1 MPPTYNNS
9 EDTESANATHRD
21 DELYSDTIEVQTPHA
36 HPSPPED
43 QIINLD
49 GTAESTP
56 LSEGP
61 PSDVFP
67 HDDPIDF
74 ATSYHPEKSPSRSVH
89 SHEQPEQVSESS
101 NRQSPAIE
109 PATQEPAHFVPDPP
123 TAASTAPA
131 HSQAPQTAPAGP
143 PGYFSTLK
151 MTISMPKPASPQDA
165 SLRRVKQYT
174 LPNGAVVS
182 GKGLGRGRPGIKR
195 GPRHPKAD
203 EDGRSVSTPSSMSAS
218 AFGTSTSNTA
228 ASNKRRRT
236 ESDAHKFGSAT
247 PDSESMFSGSRDSSP
262 EYNPTGETRSGRK
275 TNKPVVSQT
284 PVAES
289 ASPASKRPKLESRN
303 TAPTASP
310 VVKTH
315 PKIKRRMYRGREQLA
330 LCEHCQRG
338 HGPIGN
344 NIVFCDA
351 CNRCWHQRCHEPQVP
366 QSVITDTKADWYCAN
381 CEKILHGKKGKK
393 GKATASSVPATTQA
407 AQFVGPLVGGA
418 ALSPAHKLAFLQS
431 RTKEQ
436 LISLILS
443 GSDLAPALPLFQA
456 PAPQLPQA
464 QFKSDYTTPVTSIP
478 FHTAAAAAEAE
489 DEGYDSYFDEHAAL
503 YPKPGNGV
511 KLPPESAD
519 VHMLLEHPQSRTFSH
534 WIRGMPTR
542 EFSGNADI
550 VFKR

>member
-1 MPPTYNNS
+1 MLPS
-9 EDTESANATHRD
+9 SGQAELDNATHHGN
-21 DELYSDTIEVQTPHA
+21 ELYSDTIEVLTPRA
-36 HPSPPED
+36 HPASPEHNVP
-43 QIINLD
+43 NLD
-49 GTAESTP
+49 GTAATAP
-56 LSEGP
+56 LSAN
-61 PSDVFP
+61 DIFP
-67 HDDPIDF
+67 NEAQVSF
-74 ATSYHPEKSPSRSVH
+74 ATSNHMTNSPVPSTH
-89 SHEQPEQVSESS
+89 SHGQLDGAPETSTRASPVSEAVPQSTGYSQPSS
-101 NRQSPAIE
+101 TSAPAVSAASITQS
-109 PATQEPAHFVPDPP
+109 
-123 TAASTAPA
+123 AASTP
-131 HSQAPQTAPAGP
+131 PP
-143 PGYFSTLK
+143 PGYFSTMK
-151 MTISMPKPASPQDA
+151 MTLSAPASVAA
-165 SLRRVKQYT
+165 SEPKSSIRRVKEYT

-195 GPRHPKAD
+195 GPRHPKLD
-203 EDGRSVSTPSSMSAS
+203 EMGRSVSTPGTMSAS
-218 AFGTSTSNTA
+218 APATPSNDTTLG
-228 ASNKRRRT
+228 NKRRRT
-236 ESDAHKFGSAT
+236 ESDARMFESDN
-247 PDSESMFSGSRDSSP
+247 PDSDSMLSASRESSP

-275 TNKPVVSQT
+275 TSKPAVSQT

-289 ASPASKRPKLESRN
+289 ASPASKRPKLDSRG
-303 TAPTASP
+303 TGPVVSP

-315 PKIKRRMYRGREQLA
+315 PKIKRRLYRGREQLA

-338 HGPIGN
+338 HGPTGN

-366 QSVITDTKADWYCAN
+366 QSVIADAKADWYCAN

-393 GKATASSVPATTQA
+393 AKAATASSTTANNQA
-407 AQFVGPLVGGA
+407 PQFVGPLVGGV

-464 QFKSDYTTPVTSIP
+464 QFKSDYITPVSSMPI
-478 FHTAAAAAEAE
+478 ADVD

-511 KLPPESAD
+511 KLPPESTD
-519 VHMLLEHPQSRTFSH
+519 VHILLEHPQSRTFSH